1 MNENDTPKAEWY
13 VIHTYSGYENKVAQS
28 IIKKA
33 ENQQLTNKILE
44 VRIPTEQV
52 REITDGKEKE
62 ITRKIFPGYVLV
74 HMIHDDEVAYLIRS
88 IRGVTRF
95 LGGDPNQSATKPIP
109 LTPSEIAA
117 MGVDLGETVEIN
129 LSEGDTVRIVGTA
142 MDGFTGIVQSINIDE
157 GTCEVLVS
165 MFGQE
170 TPTKLKLT
178 EVTRAD

>member
-1 MNENDTPKAEWY
+1 MSEKSTPKAEWY

-28 IIKKA
+28 IVKKA
-33 ENQQLTNKILE
+33 ENQQLTDKILE
-44 VRIPTEQV
+44 VQIPTEQV

-74 HMIHDDEVAYLIRS
+74 HMIHNDEVAYLIRS
-88 IRGVTRF
+88 IRGVTGF
-95 LGGDPNQSATKPIP
+95 LGAEPNHPIP
-109 LTPSEIAA
+109 LTASEIAA
-117 MGVDLGETVEIN
+117 MGVNLGETVEIN
-129 LSEGDTVRIVGTA
+129 LSVGDSVRIVGTA
-142 MDGFTGIVQSINIDE
+142 MDGFTGVVQSIDIDE

-170 TPTKLKLT
+170 TPTKLSLT